1 MDIVSSWLL
10 YITYI
15 NSILTKN
22 QLPSVTKQATED
34 KFSKENGEGT
44 KNQRKSLLPRPPFFL
59 LWLCAAPAETVF
71 SREIGRSKNKLT
83 NKRKRVDSRIDTHTH
98 YFLLCVNN
106 IIVWKI
112 ILKDFGLSLIKN
124 THLYSWGPFK
134 KIFQFFFLP
143 WFLTFSHSISFPEF
157 QKSSL
162 NSSHFENSTED
173 LSQENRY
180 RGRISRYPASE

>member
-1 MDIVSSWLL
+1 MIIDIVSSWLQ

-15 NSILTKN
+15 NSTLTEN
-22 QLPSVTKQATED
+22 QLPSVVKQATED

-44 KNQRKSLLPRPPFFL
+44 KNQRKSFLPRPPFFL

-71 SREIGRSKNKLT
+71 SREIDRSKNKLT
-83 NKRKRVDSRIDTHTH
+83 NKRKRVDSLRDRHTHTH

-124 THLYSWGPFK
+124 IHLYSWGPFK
-134 KIFQFFFLP
+134 KLFQFFF
-143 WFLTFSHSISFPEF
+143 FLDF
-157 QKSSL
+157 
-162 NSSHFENSTED
+162 
-173 LSQENRY
+173 
-180 RGRISRYPASE
+180 

>member
-22 QLPSVTKQATED
+22 QLPSVKKQATED

-124 THLYSWGPFK
+124 IHLYSWGLHSK
-134 KIFQFFFLP
+134 KYFSFFFFLD
-143 WFLTFSHSISFPEF
+143 F
-157 QKSSL
+157 
-162 NSSHFENSTED
+162 
-173 LSQENRY
+173 
-180 RGRISRYPASE
+180 

>member
-22 QLPSVTKQATED
+22 QLPLVTKQATED

-44 KNQRKSLLPRPPFFL
+44 KNQRKSLFPRPPFFL

-98 YFLLCVNN
+98 THTHYFLLCVNN

-124 THLYSWGPFK
+124 IHLYSWGPFK
-134 KIFQFFFLP
+134 KIFQFFF
-143 WFLTFSHSISFPEF
+143 FLDF
-157 QKSSL
+157 
-162 NSSHFENSTED
+162 
-173 LSQENRY
+173 
-180 RGRISRYPASE
+180 